1 MLPLLAYLMTW
12 VKAQTLGLRAVPARA
27 RAWGRRHP
35 KGRLA
40 GRVLAAAATV
50 HLVAASAAYAAGG
63 KKSSNPFLDAFGVAD
78 THGNS
83 VSKYDLSLGGGSGG
97 LLPGKSDLIDPILQT
112 FVVLGWEIYRI
123 LVTVALWFLDIALQ
137 YRVLDTLRPAANTV
151 AQGLQTTVLAIGVV
165 PIFLILSF
173 IGMVY
178 WMIQRRSGAGILD
191 FFLSLVAAAL
201 LTSALANPVNWIT
214 GDDGLMAGSRDVGI
228 ASAVQIT
235 SGGQESSDDADA
247 LRKQTTGMLADKF
260 IRIPHQLIN
269 YGAVIDD
276 DGKCKKTYDKVI
288 KEGPHKDKEDAKKE
302 LGKCNSA
309 YEAAADDPGQ
319 ALTGMIVLSPAG
331 VIVVLLAG
339 LLGLITLSFN
349 LFAMYIGA
357 KTVLDIAR
365 AILPTGAKA
374 SVLVN
379 VTTLVVLAVA
389 SVLLL
394 VIVGAFLVFVEA
406 LFAGREAAGM
416 TLIET
421 FVLLDILM
429 LLGIVS
435 LLVFWWKSLRSG
447 KKLGDRMHRAI
458 APKPVN
464 PSSNEGLRAVG
475 MMGSRGAHLATAAA
489 HRVNG
494 AATAKALGAAAAT
507 PNVAAGGQTAG
518 APPAARKQA
527 LLTRIGKGAAKGSV
541 KAIKIGAMSTVGAP
555 VYAPR
560 AAAATKAALSTK
572 RTAVATSL
580 QQAKQRAA
588 TKVRTKAADASAFG
602 REYVHNLA
610 TAGRFVGKISGATH
624 LAGWAVTA
632 GVNPL
637 AAGAMAAGTMFA
649 GSGTGKP
656 SNPTPVRGATRPGA
670 RPHGSA
676 TDFVLKRTTDTTSP
690 TNSPRS
696 SVAPATQPAQSLTK
710 QPSEVPRIKITRQD
724 LDRDELQ
731 AGRERLMAK
740 MRERASHQRLPK
752 AVGDER

>member
-1 MLPLLAYLMTW
+1 MLALLAYLLEW
-12 VKAQTLGLRAVPARA
+12 AKAQTVGLRATHARA

-35 KGRLA
+35 RWRLT

-50 HLVAASAAYAAGG
+50 QVAVASAAYAAGG
-63 KKSSNPFLDAFGVAD
+63 KKGGNPFLESFGVAD
-78 THGNS
+78 SQGNS

-112 FVVLGWEIYRI
+112 FVVIAWEVYRI
-123 LVTVALWFLDIALQ
+123 LVTIALWFLDIALQ

-151 AQGLQTTVLAIGVV
+151 AQGLQTTVLAIGIV

-178 WMIQRRSGAGILD
+178 WIIQRRSGAGILD

-214 GDDGLMAGSRDVGI
+214 GDDGLMAGSRDIGI

-235 SGGQESSDDADA
+235 SGGEQSTDDADA

-269 YGAVIDD
+269 YGAVIDE

-288 KEGPHKDKEDAKKE
+288 KEGPHKDKEDAKKQ
-302 LGKCNSA
+302 LGECNES

-339 LLGLITLSFN
+339 LLGLITMSFN
-349 LFAMYIGA
+349 VFAMYIGS

-374 SVLVN
+374 GVLVN
-379 VTTLVVLAVA
+379 VATLVVLAVA
-389 SVLLL
+389 SVLLM

-406 LFAGREAAGM
+406 LFAGREAAGL

-429 LLGIVS
+429 ILGIVA

-447 KKLGDRMHRAI
+447 KKLGDRMHQAM

-475 MMGSRGAHLATAAA
+475 MVGSRGAHLTTAAA
-489 HRVNG
+489 HRING
-494 AATAKALGAAAAT
+494 AATAKALGAASQNVASGAAGAT
-507 PNVAAGGQTAG
+507 PGVQ
-518 APPAARKQA
+518 PAARKQA
-527 LLTRIGKGAAKGSV
+527 LLTRIGKGAARGSV
-541 KAIKIGAMSTVGAP
+541 KAVKVGAMSTIGAP

-560 AAAATKAALSTK
+560 AALATKTALSAK
-572 RTAVATSL
+572 RSAVSSSL
-580 QQAKQRAA
+580 QHAKQRAA
-588 TKVRTKAADASAFG
+588 MKARTKAVGAGAFG

-610 TAGRFVGKISGATH
+610 TAGRFISKASGATH

-632 GVNPL
+632 GVNPI
-637 AAGAMAAGTMFA
+637 AAGAMAAGTMLA
-649 GSGTGKP
+649 GAHKP
-656 SNPTPVRGATRPGA
+656 SNPTPVRSSSGTETRPL
-670 RPHGSA
+670 GSA
-676 TDFVLKRTTDTTSP
+676 TDFVLKRNVGVTSP
-690 TNSPRS
+690 TNTPRNGPIHPTKPAESPTK
-696 SVAPATQPAQSLTK
+696 AATEIPRVKMTQQSLD
-710 QPSEVPRIKITRQD
+710 Q
-724 LDRDELQ
+724 DELQ
-731 AGRERLMAK
+731 AGRERLLAK
-740 MRERASHQRLPK
+740 MRERTAHRRLPK